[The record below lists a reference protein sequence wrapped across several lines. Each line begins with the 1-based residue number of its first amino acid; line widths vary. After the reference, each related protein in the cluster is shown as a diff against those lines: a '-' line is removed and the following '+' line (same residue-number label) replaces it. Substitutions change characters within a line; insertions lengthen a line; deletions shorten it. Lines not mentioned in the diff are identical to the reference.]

1 MPDDGLQ
8 AATVSTG
15 EASKK
20 GFDLSAWVDRNL
32 TFVFNIPTVVFLAA
46 LVAFPV
52 GIVIYTS
59 FTDWQLITNQ
69 ESKGVW
75 FANYFQIYWISP
87 CKKKETNRFK
97 STVGWVKQMVYN
109 KKENHNS
116 LINRFELLYESGNR
130 QSIIDPRPLVAGV
143 PVNILCIDGGGLRG
157 E

>member
-1 MPDDGLQ
+1 MGSYTFYSS
-8 AATVSTG
+8 TVLKHIIHIQPIKM
-15 EASKK
+15 ASSPKK
-20 GFDLSAWVDRNL
+20 
-32 TFVFNIPTVVFLAA
+32 
-46 LVAFPV
+46 
-52 GIVIYTS
+52 
-59 FTDWQLITNQ
+59 
-69 ESKGVW
+69 KKKK
-75 FANYFQIYWISP
+75 
-87 CKKKETNRFK
+87 KKKETNRFK

>member
-1 MPDDGLQ
+1 MGSYTFYSS
-8 AATVSTG
+8 TVLKHIIHIQPIKM
-15 EASKK
+15 ASSPKK
-20 GFDLSAWVDRNL
+20 
-32 TFVFNIPTVVFLAA
+32 
-46 LVAFPV
+46 
-52 GIVIYTS
+52 
-59 FTDWQLITNQ
+59 
-69 ESKGVW
+69 KKKKKK
-75 FANYFQIYWISP
+75 
-87 CKKKETNRFK
+87 KKKETNRFK